1 LVTQTCNYWFVW
13 ATKIIGQTLV
23 NNLTKLIDQYGLRNK
38 IIAYVKDEGT
48 NLNTMSIVLKFVV
61 KCEFFGLDESFQ
73 GACFVHV
80 FSKACQSKSHWLLS
94 NALQSTITMCLKF
107 KEEIINP
114 FAPISLIDD
123 DFGIAFELY
132 LFTSNIISKVYS
144 VLDSFISFLKSLK
157 KEKFITCFL

>member
-1 LVTQTCNYWFVW
+1 
-13 ATKIIGQTLV
+13 
-23 NNLTKLIDQYGLRNK
+23 
-38 IIAYVKDEGT
+38 
-48 NLNTMSIVLKFVV
+48 
-61 KCEFFGLDESFQ
+61 
-73 GACFVHV
+73 
-80 FSKACQSKSHWLLS
+80 
-94 NALQSTITMCLKF
+94 MCLKF